1 MNGREVF
8 SVLGVYDSAGAL
20 MTAIPKVR
28 AKVTARLEA
37 YTPYPV
43 HGLDEALNLK
53 KSPITGM
60 VLVMAIIGAYAALGL
75 QLWTSGVD
83 YPQMTAG
90 KPYFSWEALVPIM
103 FELMVL
109 FAAFTAGLGMLLL
122 LNRLPFF
129 RHPMLGAKSMP
140 LITRAKFVL
149 AVEADGNGLDAEG
162 ISALFQ
168 ASGATAIEIVENP
181 PARGPASPKFFLGIL
196 LAIAVSC
203 FAAGYITYWAMKLF
217 PTAVPMV
224 HMLNQPR
231 LDAQK
236 GSEFFKDG
244 SGMRMPVE
252 GTVSRLSIPYAV
264 GGEEE
269 AAALGNPLP
278 RTGAVLKRG
287 RKLFNDYCSVCH
299 GILGDGATT
308 LTAAYEA
315 NPANLMAQNI
325 VALSDGSMYS
335 VIMNGKNSMPS
346 YAADLSQ
353 DERWAAVHYVR
364 VLQRAL
370 DAKDE
375 DVASAEK

>member
-8 SVLGVYDSAGAL
+8 SILGVYDSAAAL
-20 MTAIPKVR
+20 MEAIPKVR
-28 AKVTARLEA
+28 AGVTAKLEA

-43 HGLDEALNLK
+43 HGLDEALNLR

-60 VLVMAIIGAYAALGL
+60 VLVMAIIGVLAALGL

-90 KPYFSWEALVPIM
+90 KPYFSWEAFIPIL

-140 LITRAKFVL
+140 LITRDKFAL
-149 AVEADGNGLDAEG
+149 AVESGGNTLDVEKIA
-162 ISALFQ
+162 ALLRE
-168 ASGATAIEIVENP
+168 SGATAIEVVEAP
-181 PARGPASPKFFLGIL
+181 PARGPSSPRFFTGIL
-196 LAIAVSC
+196 LAIAISC
-203 FAAGYITYWAMKLF
+203 VVAGYATYWAMKLF

-252 GTVSRLSIPYAV
+252 GTVSRISVPYTV
-264 GGEEE
+264 GEEND

-278 RTGAVLKRG
+278 RTAVVLNRG
-287 RKLFNDYCSVCH
+287 RRLFNDYCSVCH
-299 GILGDGATT
+299 GILGDGRTA

-315 NPANLMAQNI
+315 KPANLLSKNI
-325 VALSDGSMYS
+325 VVLADGSMYH
-335 VIMNGKNSMPS
+335 VLMKGKNSMPS
-346 YAADLSQ
+346 YAADLAQ
-353 DERWAAVHYVR
+353 EERWAVLHYVR

-375 DVASAEK
+375 DVASAGQ